1 MNIIFKQW
9 NCRVIVS
16 KYLKGG
22 FPAIHLVDADNGEPI
37 ATATVNLID
46 YGIEPEPNHCYLK
59 DYSENQGIV
68 EVLAGAG
75 VVIPIQQIRFGTH
88 NATAT
93 LCKLSPQLIEE
104 LEEL

>member
-9 NCRVIVS
+9 NCLVIVS

-22 FPAIHLVDADNGEPI
+22 FPAIYLIDANNGEQI
-37 ATATVNLID
+37 AKATVNLID

-68 EVLAGAG
+68 EILAGAR
-75 VVIPIQQIRFGTH
+75 VVIPIQQIRFG
-88 NATAT
+88 NLTAT

>member
-22 FPAIHLVDADNGEPI
+22 FPAIYLVDANNGEQI
-37 ATATVNLID
+37 AKATVNLID

-68 EVLAGAG
+68 EILAGAR
-75 VVIPIQQIRFGTH
+75 VVIPIQQIRFG
-88 NATAT
+88 NLTAT
-93 LCKLSPQLIEE
+93 LCKLSPQLIEQ
-104 LEEL
+104 LEKL

>member
-22 FPAIHLVDADNGEPI
+22 FPAIYLVDANNGEQI
-37 ATATVNLID
+37 AKAPVNLID

-68 EVLAGAG
+68 EILAGAR
-75 VVIPIQQIRFGTH
+75 VVIPIQQIRFG
-88 NATAT
+88 NLTAT
-93 LCKLSPQLIEE
+93 LCKLSPQLIEQ
-104 LEEL
+104 LEKL

>member
-22 FPAIHLVDADNGEPI
+22 FPAIYLVDANNGEQI
-37 ATATVNLID
+37 AKATVNLID

-68 EVLAGAG
+68 EILAGAR
-75 VVIPIQQIRFGTH
+75 VVIPIQQIRFG
-88 NATAT
+88 NLTAT

-104 LEEL
+104 LEKL

>member
-1 MNIIFKQW
+1 M
-9 NCRVIVS
+9 
-16 KYLKGG
+16 
-22 FPAIHLVDADNGEPI
+22 
-37 ATATVNLID
+37 
-46 YGIEPEPNHCYLK
+46 K
-59 DYSENQGIV
+59 DYSENRGII